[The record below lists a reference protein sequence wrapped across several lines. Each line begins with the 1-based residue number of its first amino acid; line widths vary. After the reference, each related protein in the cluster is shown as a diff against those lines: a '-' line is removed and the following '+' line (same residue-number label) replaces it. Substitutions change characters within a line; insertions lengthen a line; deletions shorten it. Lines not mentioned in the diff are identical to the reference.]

1 MGQAMTLGTGTEA
14 ALITDITF
22 WILGISAIV
31 AAIAVVQLRDLFR
44 AALFLVVSFAG
55 IAGLFVRLR
64 AEFLAIVQIVIYI
77 GAISVLLLF
86 AVLMTRDVAHG
97 NPYNKLRVPA
107 AVLASGLLAVLVF
120 VSINTNW
127 NLLGDVI
134 PGPDSVNMT
143 ASADGAVLEQ
153 ETVNQIETVLQNTIP
168 GIADLLLRDFVL
180 AFEAASLLLL
190 AAIVAALAL
199 IRENP

>member
-1 MGQAMTLGTGTEA
+1 MTLGTGTEA

-22 WILGISAIV
+22 WVISISCIV

-44 AALFLVVSFAG
+44 AALFLVVTFAG
-55 IAGLFVRLR
+55 IAGLFVMLR

-86 AVLMTRDVAHG
+86 AVLTTRDVSHG
-97 NPYNKLRVPA
+97 NPSNKLRVPA
-107 AVLASGLLAVLVF
+107 AILALSLLAVLVF
-120 VSINTNW
+120 VSINTDW
-127 NLLGDVI
+127 NLLSDVI
-134 PGPDSVNMT
+134 PEPGSIDT
-143 ASADGAVLEQ
+143 AASTGGMFLDPATIE
-153 ETVNQIETVLQNTIP
+153 QIETVLQNTIP

-180 AFEAASLLLL
+180 AFEAGSVLLL

-199 IRENP
+199 VRETS

>member
-1 MGQAMTLGTGTEA
+1 MTLGTGTEA

-22 WILGISAIV
+22 WVIAISSIV

-55 IAGLFVRLR
+55 IAGLFILLR
-64 AEFLAIVQIVIYI
+64 AEFLAVVQIVIYV

-86 AVLMTRDVAHG
+86 AVLTTRDVSHG
-97 NPYNKLRVPA
+97 NPSNKLRIPA
-107 AVLASGLLAVLVF
+107 GILAAGLLTALVF
-120 VSINTNW
+120 VAVNTDW
-127 NLLGDVI
+127 NLLSDVI
-134 PGPDSVNMT
+134 PKPGSVDIA
-143 ASADGAVLEQ
+143 ASAGGTFLDQA
-153 ETVNQIETVLQNTIP
+153 TITQIETVLENTIP

-180 AFEAASLLLL
+180 AFEAGSVLLL

-199 IRENP
+199 VRET

>member
-1 MGQAMTLGTGTEA
+1 MTLGTGTEA

-22 WILGISAIV
+22 WVIAISSIV

-55 IAGLFVRLR
+55 IAGLFILLR
-64 AEFLAIVQIVIYI
+64 AEFLAIVQIVIYV

-86 AVLMTRDVAHG
+86 AVLTTRDVSHG
-97 NPYNKLRVPA
+97 NPSNKLRIPA
-107 AVLASGLLAVLVF
+107 AILALGLLSSLVF
-120 VSINTNW
+120 VAVNTDW
-127 NLLGDVI
+127 NLLSDVI
-134 PGPDSVNMT
+134 PEPGSAEIT
-143 ASADGAVLEQ
+143 ASAGGAVLDQ
-153 ETVNQIETVLQNTIP
+153 DTVAQVETALQNTIP

-180 AFEAASLLLL
+180 AFEAGSVLLL

-199 IRENP
+199 VRESS

>member
-1 MGQAMTLGTGTEA
+1 MTLGTGTEA

-22 WILGISAIV
+22 WVIAISCIV

-44 AALFLVVSFAG
+44 AALFLVVTFAG
-55 IAGLFVRLR
+55 IAGLFVMLR

-86 AVLMTRDVAHG
+86 AVLTTRDVSHG
-97 NPYNKLRVPA
+97 NPSNKLRVPA
-107 AVLASGLLAVLVF
+107 AILALSLLAVLVF
-120 VSINTNW
+120 VSINTDW
-127 NLLGDVI
+127 NLLSDVI
-134 PGPDSVNMT
+134 PEPGSIDT
-143 ASADGAVLEQ
+143 AASAGGMFLDPATIE
-153 ETVNQIETVLQNTIP
+153 QIETVLQNTIP

-180 AFEAASLLLL
+180 AFEAGSVLLL

-199 IRENP
+199 VRETS

>member
-1 MGQAMTLGTGTEA
+1 MTLGTGTEA

-22 WILGISAIV
+22 WAIAISSIV

-55 IAGLFVRLR
+55 IAGLFILLR
-64 AEFLAIVQIVIYI
+64 AEFLAIVQIVIYV

-86 AVLMTRDVAHG
+86 AVLTTRDVSHG
-97 NPYNKLRVPA
+97 NPSNKLRIPA
-107 AVLASGLLAVLVF
+107 AILAVGLLSALVF
-120 VSINTNW
+120 VAVNTEW
-127 NLLGDVI
+127 NLLSDVI
-134 PGPDSVNMT
+134 PEPGSGMT
-143 ASADGAVLEQ
+143 SAGRATLDQ
-153 ETVNQIETVLQNTIP
+153 ETVTQVETVLQNTIP

-180 AFEAASLLLL
+180 AFEAGSVLLL

-199 IRENP
+199 VRETS

>member
-1 MGQAMTLGTGTEA
+1 MTLGTGTEA

-22 WILGISAIV
+22 WVIAISSIV

-55 IAGLFVRLR
+55 IAGLFILLR
-64 AEFLAIVQIVIYI
+64 AEFLAVVQIVIYV

-86 AVLMTRDVAHG
+86 AVLTTRDVSHG
-97 NPYNKLRVPA
+97 NPSNKLRIPA
-107 AVLASGLLAVLVF
+107 AILALGLLTALVF
-120 VSINTNW
+120 VAVNTEW
-127 NLLGDVI
+127 NLLEDII
-134 PGPDSVNMT
+134 PEPGSVAASVGGP
-143 ASADGAVLEQ
+143 VLDA
-153 ETVNQIETVLQNTIP
+153 ETIAQVETVLGNTIP

-180 AFEAASLLLL
+180 AFEAGSVLLL

-199 IRENP
+199 VRETS

>member
-1 MGQAMTLGTGTEA
+1 MTLGTGTEA

-22 WILGISAIV
+22 WVIAISSIV

-55 IAGLFVRLR
+55 IAGLFILLR
-64 AEFLAIVQIVIYI
+64 AEFLAVVQIVIYV

-86 AVLMTRDVAHG
+86 AVLTTRDVSHG
-97 NPYNKLRVPA
+97 NPSNKLRIPA
-107 AVLASGLLAVLVF
+107 AILALGLLTALVF
-120 VSINTNW
+120 VAVNTEW
-127 NLLGDVI
+127 NLLEDIIPEPGTGDI
-134 PGPDSVNMT
+134 A
-143 ASADGAVLEQ
+143 ASAGGPFLDAETVAQVEAVLG
-153 ETVNQIETVLQNTIP
+153 NTIP

-180 AFEAASLLLL
+180 AFEAGSVLLL

-199 IRENP
+199 VRETP

>member
-1 MGQAMTLGTGTEA
+1 MTLGSGTEA

-22 WILGISAIV
+22 WVIAISCIV

-44 AALFLVVSFAG
+44 AALFLVVTFAG
-55 IAGLFVRLR
+55 IAGLFVMLR

-86 AVLMTRDVAHG
+86 AVLTTRDVSHG
-97 NPYNKLRVPA
+97 NPSNKLRVPA
-107 AVLASGLLAVLVF
+107 AILALSLLAVLVF
-120 VSINTNW
+120 VSINTDW
-127 NLLGDVI
+127 NLLSDVI
-134 PGPDSVNMT
+134 PEPGSIDT
-143 ASADGAVLEQ
+143 AASAGGMFLDPATIE
-153 ETVNQIETVLQNTIP
+153 QIETVLQNTIP

-180 AFEAASLLLL
+180 AFEAGSVLLL

-199 IRENP
+199 VRETS